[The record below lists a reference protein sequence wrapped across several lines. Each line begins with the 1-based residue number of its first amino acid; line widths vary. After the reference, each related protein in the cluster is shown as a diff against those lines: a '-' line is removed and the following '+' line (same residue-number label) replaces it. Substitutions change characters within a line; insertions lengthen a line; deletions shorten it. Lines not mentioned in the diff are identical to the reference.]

1 MLFRVQEFKTSK
13 NTFQFF
19 LQLQLE
25 TRTTPIDKEHKF
37 LLPLYSLKFKD
48 VILTL
53 YKFEGK
59 EPSTKEARVL
69 IIFL

>member
-1 MLFRVQEFKTSK
+1 MLFRVQEFTTSE

-25 TRTTPIDKEHKF
+25 TRTPPIDREHRF

-53 YKFEGK
+53 YSFEGK
-59 EPSTKEARVL
+59 EPSIKEG
-69 IIFL
+69 

>member
-1 MLFRVQEFKTSK
+1 MLFRVQEFTTSE

-25 TRTTPIDKEHKF
+25 TRMPPIDREHRF

-48 VILTL
+48 MILTL
-53 YKFEGK
+53 YSFKGK
-59 EPSTKEARVL
+59 EPSIKEG
-69 IIFL
+69 